1 MVCVLSVDSVQSTIR
16 VVRLR
21 RFGSVGSPIPKV
33 RKVMNA
39 LIKRNLWAVV
49 DSIAKAGCDRLND
62 CDDETAHISNEAHI
76 SDEAFDDF
84 LSGDAIPE

>member
-1 MVCVLSVDSVQSTIR
+1 
-16 VVRLR
+16 
-21 RFGSVGSPIPKV
+21 
-33 RKVMNA
+33 MNA